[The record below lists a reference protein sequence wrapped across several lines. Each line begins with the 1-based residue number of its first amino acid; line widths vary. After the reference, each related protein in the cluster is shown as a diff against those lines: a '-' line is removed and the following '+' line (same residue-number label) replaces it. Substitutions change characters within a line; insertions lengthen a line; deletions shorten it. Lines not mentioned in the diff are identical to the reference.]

1 MVDPAF
7 SRQRYEEER
16 AETRIRRRRMLAPAL
31 AIVALIG
38 GGVWLVW
45 ALGTPAGAT
54 RTPPSSALDQA
65 SSQISALAS
74 TQQETVSRLR
84 YVQAELAKSQS
95 ETKKLRQQLGEVTGK
110 LDTLQS
116 SIADMA
122 ARFR

>member
-16 AETRIRRRRMLAPAL
+16 VAARIRRRRMLAPAL

-38 GGVWLVW
+38 GGVSLVW
-45 ALGTPAGAT
+45 ALGTPASVLVT
-54 RTPPSSALDQA
+54 PSSTLDQA
-65 SSQISALAS
+65 SSQISALAA

-84 YVQAELAKSQS
+84 YVQDELAKSQS

-110 LDTLQS
+110 LDALQS